1 MPILSTVLCTLYCIE
16 YRTLNRYSM
25 SSTHIELIR
34 LKHELCEK
42 YEIAIGEELDSKPS
56 GV

>member
-1 MPILSTVLCTLYCIE
+1 
-16 YRTLNRYSM
+16 M

>member
-1 MPILSTVLCTLYCIE
+1 
-16 YRTLNRYSM
+16 M

-56 GV
+56 GVCYSSSFSTMMSIFNSIAFVLFI